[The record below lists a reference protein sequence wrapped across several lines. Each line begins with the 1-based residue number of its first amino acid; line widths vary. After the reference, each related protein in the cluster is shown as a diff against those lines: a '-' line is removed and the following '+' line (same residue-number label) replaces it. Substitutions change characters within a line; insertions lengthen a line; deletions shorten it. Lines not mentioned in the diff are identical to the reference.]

1 MMMVAITA
9 KHKKGNQTLVVRVG
23 VQTTSMRALTF
34 QHNDEAV
41 RSCRCNGRITA
52 DITST
57 SRAWQGSLGEKTRFA
72 FSLLATIIEIV
83 ILPLQ
88 FHLMRRSRE
97 KVTWADIYGPTSP
110 HSWTDRMM
118 AAFAVVVAFMVM
130 IWAAFELCRW
140 LLQYF
145 L

>member
-9 KHKKGNQTLVVRVG
+9 KHKKENQTFGAMV
-23 VQTTSMRALTF
+23 A
-34 QHNDEAV
+34 
-41 RSCRCNGRITA
+41 NGRHHFHIPNVA
-52 DITST
+52 GFAG
-57 SRAWQGSLGEKTRFA
+57 RANSICVFDACDDNRVYYFEFY
-72 FSLLATIIEIV
+72 
-83 ILPLQ
+83 
-88 FHLMRRSRE
+88 LMRRSRE